1 MRKLRPTLVEMENKQ
16 VKKYRFRRWFRSWL
30 YRDEQLVVSDER
42 QMLVTKDES
51 LDSDPM
57 VLKIYRASGGT
68 VVETRKYDRV
78 KDRSH
83 NQLHIITHDQDLGD
97 SIGKIITMESL
108 RG

>member
-1 MRKLRPTLVEMENKQ
+1 MGTLQESKP
-16 VKKYRFRRWFRSWL
+16 VKKYRFRRWLRNWL
-30 YRDEQLVVSDER
+30 NNFDADIPEQTKLTISRDE
-42 QMLVTKDES
+42 T
-51 LDSDPM
+51 LDTDPM
-57 VLKIYRASGGT
+57 ILKVYRASGGT
-68 VVETRKYDRV
+68 VIETRKYDRL

>member
-1 MRKLRPTLVEMENKQ
+1 M
-16 VKKYRFRRWFRSWL
+16 KKYRFRRWIRNWL
-30 YRDEQLVVSDER
+30 NNFDQDVLSEKLSVSRDERID
-42 QMLVTKDES
+42 T
-51 LDSDPM
+51 DPM